1 MRIVARRYS
10 SEAALETLGAAFE
23 DACKT
28 LRDFQEVFSRELQR
42 PSAESRQAAVY
53 VEDIAAVSIACLR
66 TCH

>member
-1 MRIVARRYS
+1 MQTEARRYS

-42 PSAESRQAAVY
+42 PSA
-53 VEDIAAVSIACLR
+53 
-66 TCH
+66 